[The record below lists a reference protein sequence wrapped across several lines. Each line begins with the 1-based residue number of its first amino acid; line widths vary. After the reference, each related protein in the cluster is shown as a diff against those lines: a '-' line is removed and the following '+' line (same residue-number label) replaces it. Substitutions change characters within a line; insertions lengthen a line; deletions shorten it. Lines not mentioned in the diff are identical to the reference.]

1 MSHPLP
7 SLLFPPSIFPSI
19 RVFFNES
26 ALRIRWPKYWSSRF
40 HSSPSNEYLQ
50 LISFRIDWFNHL
62 AVQGTLKSLLQHH
75 NSRAS
80 TLWCSDFFMVQLSHR
95 YMITRKTIT
104 LTRRTFVGK
113 VMSLLFNKLSR
124 LVKAF
129 LHINSEWMN
138 DLDRRMRG
146 TGISWEV
153 SVGMVT

>member
-1 MSHPLP
+1 
-7 SLLFPPSIFPSI
+7 
-19 RVFFNES
+19 
-26 ALRIRWPKYWSSRF
+26 
-40 HSSPSNEYLQ
+40 
-50 LISFRIDWFNHL
+50 
-62 AVQGTLKSLLQHH
+62 
-75 NSRAS
+75 
-80 TLWCSDFFMVQLSHR
+80 MVQLSHR